1 MSAAATKGTRL
12 YKVTTPTSVHLVES
26 PSVNRAIAHVA
37 RHQIKAEIPP
47 QFEIFNLAKS
57 GVEIER
63 VSDPILG
70 QVPLGDESRMAL
82 AQPPLGGLPA
92 DQQREPV
99 NA

>member
-26 PSVNRAIAHVA
+26 PSVSRAIAHVA
-37 RHQIKAEIPP
+37 RNQIQAEIPP

-63 VSDPILG
+63 VGD
-70 QVPLGDESRMAL
+70 VPLSDDTRMQI
-82 AQPPLGGLPA
+82 AQPQLGGVPTHAPA

-99 NA
+99 SA